1 MMEVELIGEF
11 EKNELPMTDT
21 IFMFQLLVDRGWVW
35 KMAAEYQAY
44 AVAYLN
50 LGIIKPARKDR
61 ENVQPMIRILTK
73 DGKIDRIL
81 TEGVINVF
89 VEDETGVTAKYTTV
103 DIGKF
108 DDDAEAAPHGSEA
121 SASPPP
127 VEGT

>member
-50 LGIIKPARKDR
+50 LGIK
-61 ENVQPMIRILTK
+61 NQPER
-73 DGKIDRIL
+73 
-81 TEGVINVF
+81 TEK
-89 VEDETGVTAKYTTV
+89 TC
-103 DIGKF
+103 
-108 DDDAEAAPHGSEA
+108 SQ
-121 SASPPP
+121 
-127 VEGT
+127 